1 MAAELRKA
9 FPVLER
15 FAYLN
20 AGTNGPLPAVAA
32 QAANRELSRELA
44 EGRTQAGFQRRRELA
59 EALRSR
65 YAQALGCAP
74 HQVALTSCTSEG
86 LTLFLLG
93 LELGPADEVLT
104 SDEEHPG
111 LLGALQAVRE
121 LRGVRVREAP
131 FPRLD
136 AEIGPRTRVV
146 ACSHVSWVSG
156 RLAPAGLAERP
167 ERVLLLLDGA
177 QGVGAVPTAVEALRC
192 DGYAGAGQKWLCGP
206 DGLGMLYLSNRAF
219 AELKVIRRGYANLAQ
234 PDAGLAAPLQP
245 DCRRFDGYALGAPL
259 LASGLAALELLAGHG
274 LAALQG
280 RAAALAER
288 LAQEL
293 AQAGF
298 KVVERDRTTLVSF
311 VVDDPP
317 AAVARLREAGVI
329 VREIPGRGLVR
340 ASVGA
345 WNDER
350 DLERLVRGL
359 GGRAGN

>member
-131 FPRLD
+131 FSRLD
-136 AEIGPRTRVV
+136 REIGPNTKVV

-156 RLAPAGLAERP
+156 RLAPTGLAERP
-167 ERVLLLLDGA
+167 EGTLLLLDGA
-177 QGVGAVPTAVEALRC
+177 QGVGAVPTDVAALRC

-206 DGLGMLYLSNRAF
+206 DGLGMLYLSERAF
-219 AELKVIRRGYANLAQ
+219 SLITPLRRGYANLAE
-234 PDAGLAAPLQP
+234 PDRGLAAPLHA
-245 DCRRFDGYALGAPL
+245 DARRFDAYALGAPL
-259 LASGLAALELLAGHG
+259 LASGLAALELLLANDLADGQRRAAT
-274 LAALQG
+274 LAAELS
-280 RAAALAER
+280 ER
-288 LAQEL
+288 LAE
-293 AQAGF
+293 AGYP
-298 KVVERDRTTLVSF
+298 VLERDRTTLVSF
-311 VVDDPP
+311 RCQDPKQ
-317 AAVARLREAGVI
+317 AVATLRDAGVV
-329 VREIPGRGLVR
+329 VREIPGHGLVR
-340 ASVGA
+340 ASVGP
-345 WNDER
+345 WNDR
-350 DLERLVRGL
+350 IDIDRLL
-359 GGRAGN
+359 GALAD